1 MATRELMIFFDY
13 QIEYAE
19 SLNEKDLQ
27 EFLDLNEDE

>member
-1 MATRELMIFFDY
+1 MIFFDY

-19 SLNEKDLQ
+19 ALNEKDLQ